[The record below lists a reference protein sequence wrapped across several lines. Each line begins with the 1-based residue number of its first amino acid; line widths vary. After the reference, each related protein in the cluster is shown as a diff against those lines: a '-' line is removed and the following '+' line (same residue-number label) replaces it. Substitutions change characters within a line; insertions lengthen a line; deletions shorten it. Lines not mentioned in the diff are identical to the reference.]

1 MFHWIERTRRRLVR
15 GRKPAGAKERTWT
28 ALPASPE
35 VANTVIPVAPSDVV
49 HSASAVISGL
59 SAASAAASLISP
71 TSQTGPTSTLRS
83 RAGSPGGM
91 PFHPLGS
98 FFPGTTGPGMNRL
111 VVQPSFQI
119 IGQFRR

>member
-1 MFHWIERTRRRLVR
+1 MDEEEQDVEQSKAIERRALSAHAVR
-15 GRKPAGAKERTWT
+15 EALRSEGHSELERTWT

-91 PFHPLGS
+91 PKALATLSSGVTFGS
-98 FFPGTTGPGMNRL
+98 GERT
-111 VVQPSFQI
+111 
-119 IGQFRR
+119 